1 MTGPTRVA
9 VICAMDSEAVH
20 LRDRLGGADEVP
32 LARWRRTVGTLAGVP
47 IDLIVSGIGLVN
59 AAATISALCVLDPPG
74 VVINYGCSGAHRD
87 DLGPGDVIIGD
98 RVVHFSAE
106 IIRPDGSRDYMGFDY
121 VAAGERVQ
129 VDAIPTPPDLVAL
142 AERAASEVSLP
153 PWPGYDTPPRVHTGT
168 VASAD
173 IWTQHGE
180 TIQTLHGRHGS
191 LCEEMEAAA
200 IAQVAAIY
208 GIPFLPVKD
217 VSNNELLKATG
228 GATERGWPSL
238 GEQEPEV
245 GRRAAILVEAII
257 ARMRD
262 GGLGTGVEEL

>member
-1 MTGPTRVA
+1 MRVA
-9 VICAMDSEAVH
+9 VICAMDAEAAH
-20 LRDRLGGADEVP
+20 LRERLVGADEVP
-32 LARWRRTVGTLAGVP
+32 LARWRRTRAMLAGASV
-47 IDLIVSGIGLVN
+47 DLIVSGIGLVN
-59 AAATISALCVLDPPG
+59 AAATTSALCLLDPPDLLL
-74 VVINYGCSGAHRD
+74 NYGCSGAHRE
-87 DLGPGDVIIGD
+87 DLGPGDVVIGD
-98 RVVHFSAE
+98 RVVHFSAQ
-106 IIRPDGSRDYMGFDY
+106 IARPDGAPAYIGFDY
-121 VAAGERVQ
+121 VAGDARVQ

-142 AERAASEVSLP
+142 AERCAARVSLP
-153 PWPGYDTPPRVHTGT
+153 PWPSYDAPPRVHTGV

-173 IWTQHGE
+173 IWTQHSE
-180 TIQTLHGRHGS
+180 SIRALHDLHGS

-208 GIPFLPVKD
+208 GVPFLPVKD

-257 ARMRD
+257 DAIGR
-262 GGLGTGVEEL
+262 GT

>member
-1 MTGPTRVA
+1 MTVPLRVA
-9 VICAMDSEAVH
+9 VVCAMESEAVH
-20 LRDRLGGADEVP
+20 LRERLAEAEEAP
-32 LARWRRTVGTLAGVP
+32 LARWRRTRGMLAGVEVH
-47 IDLIVSGIGLVN
+47 LIVSGIGLVN
-59 AAATISALCVLDPPG
+59 AAATTSALCLLDPPD
-74 VVINYGCSGAHRD
+74 VIVNYGCSGAHRD

-106 IIRPDGSRDYMGFDY
+106 IVRPDGRRDYMGFDF
-121 VAAGERVQ
+121 VAGGERVQ
-129 VDAIPTPPDLVAL
+129 VDAIPTAPDLVAL
-142 AERAASEVSLP
+142 AQRAASDVSLP
-153 PWPGYDTPPRVHTGT
+153 PWPGYDEPPRIHTGT

-208 GIPFLPVKD
+208 GMPFLPVKD

-238 GEQEPEV
+238 GEQEHEV
-245 GRRAAILVEAII
+245 GRRAAVLVEAII
-257 ARMRD
+257 AR
-262 GGLGTGVEEL
+262 TGDEEP

>member
-1 MTGPTRVA
+1 MRVA
-9 VICAMDSEAVH
+9 VVCAMDSEAAH
-20 LRDRLGGADEVP
+20 LRERLAEATEVP
-32 LARWRRTVGTLAGVP
+32 LARWRRTRGRLAGVEV
-47 IDLIVSGIGLVN
+47 DLIVSGIGMVN
-59 AAATISALCVLDPPG
+59 AAATTSALCLLDPPDLLL
-74 VVINYGCSGAHRD
+74 NYGCAGAHRE

-106 IIRPDGSRDYMGFDY
+106 IHRSDGTRDYMGFDY
-121 VAAGERVQ
+121 VANGARVQ
-129 VDAIPTPPDLVAL
+129 VEAIPTPPDLVAL
-142 AERAASEVSLP
+142 AGRCAARIDLP
-153 PWPGYDTPPRVHTGT
+153 AWPGYDAPPRVHVGA

-180 TIQTLHGRHGS
+180 TIRSIHGRHGS

-208 GIPFLPVKD
+208 GIPFLPIKD
-217 VSNNELLKATG
+217 VSNNELLKTTG

-245 GRRAAILVEAII
+245 GRRAAQLVAAVIAEAG
-257 ARMRD
+257 R
-262 GGLGTGVEEL
+262 G